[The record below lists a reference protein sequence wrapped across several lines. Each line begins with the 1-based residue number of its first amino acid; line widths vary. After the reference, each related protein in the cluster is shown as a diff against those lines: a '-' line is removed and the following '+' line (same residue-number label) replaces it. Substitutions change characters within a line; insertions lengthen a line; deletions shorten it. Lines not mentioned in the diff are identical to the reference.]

1 MLEISACRTKRTGM
15 VSKFFAII
23 VLATLA
29 GACTTIESRPHLS
42 QPTNQILSASTG
54 GVIVRID
61 RSRNLENAFGGADVF
76 GRRTYEGFSELRF
89 MGTQN
94 GMVAARRVDV
104 AVQNDETTMS
114 RSGTYIPGNTSA
126 LTMGTIGSTPFSAIT
141 TVSGPGTYIPPR
153 PANISVSAPSV
164 IDFLVPV
171 GRPIPFEGVT
181 ITFRS
186 ADTYSLTYSIQN

>member
-1 MLEISACRTKRTGM
+1 MEMATHGKKRTGTAR
-15 VSKFFAII
+15 KFSVLI
-23 VLATLA
+23 VLSTLA
-29 GACTTIESRPHLS
+29 GACATIESKPYLS

-54 GVIVRID
+54 GVVVRID

-76 GRRTYEGFSELRF
+76 GRKTYEGFSELRF
-89 MGTQN
+89 MGAQN
-94 GMVAARRVDV
+94 GMVAVRRVDV

-114 RSGTYIPGNTSA
+114 RTGTYIPGNTST

-153 PANISVSAPSV
+153 PANVSVSAPNL

-186 ADTYSLTYSIQN
+186 ADNYSLTYVIQN